1 MSSKQPS
8 WTLGGRGTRGVA
20 RIGALLA
27 LTFAAAG
34 IAQAQTAASAPPKAE
49 DSSITWKGITLY
61 GIVDIGLTYQTH
73 GAPASDYFPNGT
85 YSVIQKYHNDH
96 SVTAVTP
103 SNLAQTRIGLSGNE
117 PIAGDWA
124 GVFRLETFFSPQS
137 GNLSDALKALALNN
151 GKALSTYTTGSDS
164 SVAGQAFAGAAYAG
178 FSSPTFGTITF
189 GRHVTPLAD
198 GIAKYDPMGASQS
211 FSLIGESGT
220 TAGAGDTENRR
231 LDQSLKYTLKYN
243 WLHAGALYQFS
254 GATGSTNTAV
264 QVTLGAEY
272 LGLSI
277 DGYYGKKYNAVA
289 ANSLSAGQVASLQNN
304 CTASITPPA
313 AASAQCYSVSNSLAG
328 TISDN
333 TVWSVMGLYNF
344 GAVKVYAGY
353 EHVSFANPKNLY
365 EPGQTI
371 IGGYVLAF
379 VNNTAFPNDKI
390 LQIFW
395 AGAKWTPTPALDLT
409 VAYYGYKQDA
419 YGTGAD
425 AGCSSV
431 AHGTCSGTENVASV
445 LADYRL
451 SKRFDVYIGS
461 IWSEVKDGLA
471 NGFLLTSDNT
481 TSTASTITTTA
492 GLRFKF

>member
-1 MSSKQPS
+1 MSKQAS
-8 WTLGGRGTRGVA
+8 STLGGCSTRGSA
-20 RIGALLA
+20 RAGALLA

-34 IAQAQTAASAPPKAE
+34 IAQAQTAAPAPAKTE
-49 DSSITWKGITLY
+49 DSSLTWKGITLY
-61 GIVDIGLTYQTH
+61 GIVDIGVTYQTH

-85 YSVIQKYHNDH
+85 YSVIQKFHNG
-96 SVTAVTP
+96 STTAVTP
-103 SNLAQTRIGLSGNE
+103 SNLAQSRIGLSGNE

-124 GVFRLETFFSPQS
+124 GVFRLETFFNPQS
-137 GNLSDALKALALNN
+137 GNLSDALKSLALNN
-151 GKALSTYTTGSDS
+151 GKALSAYTTGADS
-164 SVAGQAFAGAAYAG
+164 SVAGQYFAGAAYAG

-231 LDQSLKYTLKYN
+231 LDQSLKYTFKYN

-254 GATGSTNTAV
+254 GASGSTNTAV

-272 LGLSI
+272 AGLSF
-277 DGYYGKKYNAVA
+277 DAYYGKKYNAVA
-289 ANSLSAGQVASLQNN
+289 ASTLSAGQVASLQSN

-313 AASAQCYSVSNSLAG
+313 APSAQCYSVSNSLAG

-333 TVWSVMGLYNF
+333 TDWSVMGLYNF
-344 GAVKVYAGY
+344 GVVKLYAGY
-353 EHVSFANPKNLY
+353 EHVSFANPKNPS
-365 EPGQTI
+365 EPGQPI
-371 IGGYVLAF
+371 MGGYVLAI

-395 AGAKWTPTPALDLT
+395 AGAKWTVTPELDLT
-409 VAYYGYKQDA
+409 VAYYGYKQNA

-431 AHGTCSGTENVASV
+431 AHGVCSGTENVGSFV
-445 LADYRL
+445 ADYRL
-451 SKRFDVYIGS
+451 SKRFDVYIGT

-481 TSTASTITTTA
+481 TSTAATITTTA